1 MSRLYLI
8 ILILFVGTNV
18 QAQSKLGKYL
28 DFAKEQYDKGDYY
41 YALEYY
47 KKAMDLDSQSVDI
60 VWQYAETLRAYKDYR
75 KAEYYLERPDKI
87 L

>member
-8 ILILFVGTNV
+8 ILFIGIGTGFS
-18 QAQSKLGKYL
+18 QDLLKKYL
-28 DFAKEQYDKGDYY
+28 DFAKEQYNKGDYY

-47 KKAMDLDSQSVDI
+47 EKAMKLDSQTIDI

-75 KAEYYLERPDKI
+75 KAEY
-87 L
+87 